1 MENTH
6 KPMTERKISSFDVL
20 KVMSERDMD
29 IRLAPLENVNKLV
42 KVRAGTNVTIGVA
55 GDVVGSIYAG
65 KFVGG
70 LILADRDQFQR
81 VKQELTGADIEEVK

>member
-1 MENTH
+1 MKMN
-6 KPMTERKISSFDVL
+6 KRKISSFDVL

-29 IRLAPLENVNKLV
+29 IRLAPLENIAELKKV
-42 KVRAGTNVTIGVA
+42 KAGTEVTIGVE
-55 GDVVGSIYAG
+55 GDLVGAIFNG